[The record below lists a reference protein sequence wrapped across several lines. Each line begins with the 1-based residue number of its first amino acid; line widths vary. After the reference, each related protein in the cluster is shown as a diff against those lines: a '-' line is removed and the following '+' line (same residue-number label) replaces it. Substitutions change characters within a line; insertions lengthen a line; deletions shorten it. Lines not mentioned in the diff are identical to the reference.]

1 MRARIVEDPK
11 DYKWSS
17 YNAYAYGKRDAL
29 IDEHPIYKELSKREA
44 DRRKKYREFIRGML
58 RDKNAMN
65 GEMNRRMIYGSEE
78 FIDKVTKEYNVE
90 AVIRLKGRPRKE
102 ENEKK

>member
-1 MRARIVEDPK
+1 MLNRGK
-11 DYKWSS
+11 D
-17 YNAYAYGKRDAL
+17 
-29 IDEHPIYKELSKREA
+29 
-44 DRRKKYREFIRGML
+44 
-58 RDKNAMN
+58 AMN